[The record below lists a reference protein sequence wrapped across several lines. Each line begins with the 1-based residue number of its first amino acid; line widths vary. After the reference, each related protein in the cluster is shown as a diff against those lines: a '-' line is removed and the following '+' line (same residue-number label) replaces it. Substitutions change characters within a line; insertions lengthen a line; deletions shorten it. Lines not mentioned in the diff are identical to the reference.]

1 MQEPDISSMTEAQQR
16 LFIMTR
22 LSDPWWRLNNLYKV
36 ENENGELVTFRMRPA
51 QRDLFRN
58 MHKRNEILK
67 ARQLGFSTA
76 IDIYLLDQALFNR
89 NIKCGINAQ
98 DLKSAGEIFRTKIE
112 IPYMNLP
119 QWLRDHVQL
128 TSFRSSSQGG
138 YMLFNNGSSIQVA
151 VSFRSGTL
159 QRLHISEHGKIC
171 ARSPQKAKEVR
182 TGTLNAA
189 SSKDAIVFIESTAE
203 GVGGDF
209 YDMCMAAI
217 ELSRS
222 GQPLTDVDYKFH
234 FFPWFRDPKYSM
246 TVPPRGLHLSKAH
259 ADYFTAVEAVAK
271 VTLSDEQ
278 KFWYVTTE
286 RTQKGEMKQ
295 EFPSTP
301 MEAFLTSGRRVF
313 ESTDCMTAESSCE
326 PPLIIYDVNPTT
338 GVRVKAQHFREM
350 SDNEQMKSLM
360 NHLLVWE
367 LPEDEEEYVI
377 GGDVAEGLESGDRS
391 SFDVIK
397 RSTGEQV
404 AHWFGHL
411 DPELY
416 ARLLAHVGTW
426 YNEAY
431 IMPERNNHGHAVLQ
445 TLRAVYKHAR
455 IYSEQ
460 YLDRDTDDETPNLGW
475 LTTAQSK
482 PILVDGAKTLMR
494 NGISGINWI
503 GTVAELNTYVY
514 DARGR
519 ANAQEGCFDDQAMS
533 YMLAQECNARAPRI
547 TKSEPLKRNKN
558 QHWMSVG

>member
-1 MQEPDISSMTEAQQR
+1 MQEPDISNMTEVQQK

-36 ENENGELVTFRMRPA
+36 ENENGELVTFKMRPA
-51 QRDLFRN
+51 QRDLFRS

-76 IDIYLLDQALFNR
+76 IDIYLLDQALFNK
-89 NIKCGINAQ
+89 NLKCAIVAQ
-98 DLKSAGEIFRTKIE
+98 DLTAAGEIFRTKIE
-112 IPYMNLP
+112 VPYQNLP
-119 QWLRDHVQL
+119 GWLKVNL
-128 TSFRSSSQGG
+128 PLSSYRSSSQGG
-138 YMLFNNGSSIQVA
+138 YMLFSNGSSIQVA
-151 VSFRSGTL
+151 TSFRSGTV

-171 ARSPQKAKEVR
+171 ARYPQKAREVR

-209 YDMCMAAI
+209 YDMCMTAI
-217 ELSRS
+217 ELERS
-222 GQPLTDVDYKFH
+222 GAELTDVDYKFH
-234 FFPWFRDPKYSM
+234 FFPWFRDPKYAM
-246 TVPPRGLHLSKAH
+246 AVPARGLHLGKAH
-259 ADYFTAVEAVAK
+259 ADYFAAVEAVAK

-278 KFWYVTTE
+278 KFWYITTE

-313 ESTDCMTAESSCE
+313 DSVDCMTAEASCDT
-326 PPLIIYDVNPTT
+326 PAIVYDVDPMT
-338 GVRVKAQHFREM
+338 GKRIKAQHFREM
-350 SDNEQMKSLM
+350 SSSEQMKTLL

-367 LPEDEEEYVI
+367 LPDDEEEYVI
-377 GGDVAEGLESGDRS
+377 GADVAEGLESGDRS
-391 SFDVIK
+391 SFDVVR
-397 RSTGEQV
+397 RSSGEQV
-404 AHWFGHL
+404 AHWYGHL
-411 DPELY
+411 DPELF
-416 ARLLAHVGTW
+416 ARLLAHVGKW

-445 TLRAVYKHAR
+445 TLRAVYPHSR

-460 YLDRDTDDETPNLGW
+460 YLDRDNDDETPKLGW

-482 PILVDGAKTLMR
+482 PILVDGMKTLMR

-503 GTVAELNTYVY
+503 GTVAEMNTYVY
-514 DARGR
+514 DSRGR
-519 ANAQEGCFDDQAMS
+519 MNSQEGCFDDQAMS
-533 YMLAQECNARAPRI
+533 YMLAQECNARAPRQYKYTP
-547 TKSEPLKRNKN
+547 TKRDKN
-558 QHWMSVG
+558 QHWMAT